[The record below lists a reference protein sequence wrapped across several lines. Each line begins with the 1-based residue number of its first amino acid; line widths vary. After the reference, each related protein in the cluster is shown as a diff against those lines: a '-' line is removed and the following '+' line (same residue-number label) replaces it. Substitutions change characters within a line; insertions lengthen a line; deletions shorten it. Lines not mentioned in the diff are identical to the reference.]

1 MAVRDTLPLM
11 EETEL
16 VPRLRQRRDTLA
28 RELGLAN
35 GVVVV
40 PSGLPLPIA
49 GTDQVHDYH
58 AHNEHYYLSG
68 VSEPGS
74 VLAFDPGEGWSLFVQ
89 QLSREDQVWTN
100 ASPALEELAAR
111 SGIEAARVLEATH
124 LQQWLEKRRGEP
136 VALAGNHDIEHRAAE
151 YGIPNWAA
159 LELEVDDERS
169 ALVSQAIGEARRAK
183 DPLELD
189 RMRRASKASI
199 AGHMTALRIA
209 VPGMSERRLQ
219 VELEA
224 DFFRAGAART
234 AYGSIVGTG
243 PNGSVLHFAPGERQ
257 LSDGD
262 IVLIDAAGEVDGYA
276 ADITRTFPVSG
287 RFSPEQ
293 AELYDLVLAVQGEA
307 IAGVRPGVEFKDLH
321 LQAAHGIAQGLVDAG
336 ILVGNAEDLV
346 ESDAHALFFPHGLG
360 HMLGLATHDSGG
372 CLAGR
377 EPSDRFGLKYLRA
390 DLPLQEGYVV
400 TIEPGI
406 YFIRALLTDPDRR
419 HRYRQA
425 VNWDRV
431 DSMLDFGGIRI
442 EDDVLVTASG
452 AEVLSAALPS
462 SRRDIEELRREA
474 RSA

>member
-1 MAVRDTLPLM
+1 MSF
-11 EETEL
+11 ENEL
-16 VPRLRQRRDTLA
+16 AGRLRERRTK
-28 RELGLAN
+28 LAN
-35 GVVVV
+35 EFDSRNELILV
-40 PSGLPLPIA
+40 PSGLPLSIA

-74 VLAFDPGEGWSLFVQ
+74 VLAFDPGEGWVLFAQ

-100 ASPALEELAAR
+100 ASPSPEELAAQ
-111 SGIEAARVLEATH
+111 SGIEEGRVLEASG
-124 LQQWLEKRRGEP
+124 LQQWLEQRRGAGI
-136 VALAGNHDIEHRAAE
+136 ALAGNHDIEHGAGE
-151 YGIPNWAA
+151 YGIQNWSA
-159 LELEVDDERS
+159 LELAIDAEGS
-169 ALVSQAIGEARRAK
+169 ARVSQSIGEARRAK
-183 DPLELD
+183 DASELE
-189 RMRRASKASI
+189 RMRRAANASI

-209 VPGMSERRLQ
+209 VPGMTERRLQ

-243 PNGSVLHFAPGERQ
+243 PNGSVLHFAPGERS
-257 LSDGD
+257 LAEGD

-293 AELYDLVLAVQGEA
+293 AELYDLVRSVQQTA
-307 IAGVRPGVEFKDLH
+307 ISRVAPGVEYKELH
-321 LQAAHGIAQGLVDAG
+321 LQAAHGIAEGLVDFG
-336 ILVGNAEDLV
+336 ILRGNPADLV
-346 ESDAHALFFPHGLG
+346 DMDAHALFFPHGLG

-377 EPSDRFGLKYLRA
+377 EPSDRFGLKYLRT

-400 TIEPGI
+400 TIEPGV
-406 YFIRALLTDPDRR
+406 YFIRALLTDPERR
-419 HRYRQA
+419 EKYRDA
-425 VNWDRV
+425 VNWELVDR
-431 DSMLDFGGIRI
+431 MLDFGGIRI
-442 EDDVLVTASG
+442 EDDVLVTSSG

-462 SRRDIEELRREA
+462 TRRDIEELRREA